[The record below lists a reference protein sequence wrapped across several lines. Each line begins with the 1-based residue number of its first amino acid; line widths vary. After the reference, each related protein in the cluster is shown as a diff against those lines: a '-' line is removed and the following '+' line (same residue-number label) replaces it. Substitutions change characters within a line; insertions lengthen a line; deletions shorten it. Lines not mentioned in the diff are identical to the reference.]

1 MGKWLDHRRDA
12 RRPPP
17 APTLGTTNT
26 LNHTPDAIWSGYNP
40 NTGVYTPP
48 PAYGSGSTYNRSAAQ
63 NYQQRRNEQTT
74 ARYSGWMHG
83 QSGLTADQRAAGLT
97 ESGSVASRIANEQR
111 LAPNGPLGPLG
122 PAGPAGAARDSGVSV
137 GYGAPAMAPPSAAGQ
152 PTVGGYTN
160 GTMNGSAGPVAMAGV
175 RGDADGLA
183 AARAAL
189 AQMQERSQ
197 SGWSQLDR
205 MALDQAQRQAGMY
218 EQAQR
223 GAVMNDAARRGMRG
237 SGLQMLGALQA
248 QQSGADRALDAATN
262 LGIAGRDRAM
272 MNTSQAAALGMGI
285 NDTQFNQAATR
296 AAAVD
301 AFNAMSS
308 GRADAAAASN
318 YQNQL
323 AAFQLQQQMQQQRM
337 QNIMGP
343 IFGLAQTGIGL
354 ASGGTGG
361 GG

>member
-1 MGKWLDHRRDA
+1 MGKFLDARRAA

-17 APTLGTTNT
+17 PPTLGTTNT
-26 LNHTPDAIWSGYNP
+26 LMHAPDAQFGSYNANTTAYTPTTYSGRVGDSNVQAMDFSAARSGPTTAATNATLGSSLAGYAAPQMNNAATRKTPDAVN
-40 NTGVYTPP
+40 
-48 PAYGSGSTYNRSAAQ
+48 
-63 NYQQRRNEQTT
+63 
-74 ARYSGWMHG
+74 
-83 QSGLTADQRAAGLT
+83 
-97 ESGSVASRIANEQR
+97 
-111 LAPNGPLGPLG
+111 
-122 PAGPAGAARDSGVSV
+122 
-137 GYGAPAMAPPSAAGQ
+137 
-152 PTVGGYTN
+152 
-160 GTMNGSAGPVAMAGV
+160 PVAMANV
-175 RGDADGLA
+175 QGDADGLA

-205 MALDQAQRQAGMY
+205 MALDQAQRQAGQY

-272 MNTSQAAALGMGI
+272 ANTSQAAALGMGI
-285 NDTQFNQAATR
+285 NDTQFNQSATR
-296 AAAVD
+296 AAAMD

-337 QNIMGP
+337 QNIMSP
-343 IFGLAQTGIGL
+343 IMGLV
-354 ASGGTGG
+354 GTGVSLVDPISGIMQYNREHAG
-361 GG
+361 GGKK